1 MLTNSQAIKSIG
13 LFNPSNMTPAAWDHS
28 LGQAIAVGDAWFQ
41 HLCKDVG
48 EKAIGEAVE
57 SMAKAFIDK
66 DEQIGILQGLM
77 EEED

>member
-1 MLTNSQAIKSIG
+1 MLTNDQMIRSIG
-13 LFNPSNMTPAAWDHS
+13 SFNPSNMTPAAWNHS
-28 LGQAIAVGDAWFQ
+28 LNQAIAVGDTWFL

-57 SMAKAFIDK
+57 SMAKAFIEQ